1 MSNLKFRI
9 KAKSENAT
17 KKVVKAR
24 GFEIIVDEPREL
36 GGDDAGA
43 NPVEYVLAAL
53 SGCLN
58 VVGHMIAKELNFEL
72 RGIEI
77 SMSGDINVDRLF
89 GTSMEERAGYKNIEV
104 IMKPDCDATPK
115 VLEEWL
121 GLIEDRCPVSDNIGN
136 ATPINF
142 KLKKTHQIAELN

>member
-1 MSNLKFRI
+1 MSDLKFRI
-9 KAKSENAT
+9 KAKSENPT
-17 KKVVKAR
+17 KTVVKAR
-24 GFEIIVDEPREL
+24 GFEIIVDEPKAL

-77 SMSGDINVDRLF
+77 SMCGDINVDRLF

-104 IMKPDCDATPK
+104 TMKPDCDATPK

-121 GLIEDRCPVSDNIGN
+121 RLVEDRCPVSDNIGN

-142 KLKKTHQIAELN
+142 KLKKIYDIAELN